1 MDHCLG
7 HGTCADTMMCTCD
20 QGHGGDSCSP
30 LNPNH
35 VYLKENFKPVNVN
48 VPLRGLIGQ
57 HNLQGKFYAL
67 ISDSFE
73 LCLKNMGSCQVIFH
87 LYLTI
92 KSYTTL
98 KILTNQTSVLSV
110 YSV

>member
-1 MDHCLG
+1 MSCMDHCLG

-73 LCLKNMGSCQVIFH
+73 FMFKKYGIMSGNLPFVFDHQIIYNIKNIDQSNV
-87 LYLTI
+87 
-92 KSYTTL
+92 S
-98 KILTNQTSVLSV
+98 S
-110 YSV
+110 